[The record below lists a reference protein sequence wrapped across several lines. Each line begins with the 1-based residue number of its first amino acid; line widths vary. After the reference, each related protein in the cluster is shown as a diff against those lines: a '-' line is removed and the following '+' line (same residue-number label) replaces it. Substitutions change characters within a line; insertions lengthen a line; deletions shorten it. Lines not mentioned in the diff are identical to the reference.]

1 MEQDRPPIIVT
12 LTDLESVPGLSRK
25 RIELINRALGLNAS
39 ATARQCRFRKQ
50 AARMEQL
57 EPA

>member
-1 MEQDRPPIIVT
+1 MEQDRPVIIVT
-12 LTDLESVPGLSRK
+12 LTHLESVPGFSPK

-39 ATARQCRFRKQ
+39 VTARQCGFRKQ
-50 AARMEQL
+50 AAPIEQA